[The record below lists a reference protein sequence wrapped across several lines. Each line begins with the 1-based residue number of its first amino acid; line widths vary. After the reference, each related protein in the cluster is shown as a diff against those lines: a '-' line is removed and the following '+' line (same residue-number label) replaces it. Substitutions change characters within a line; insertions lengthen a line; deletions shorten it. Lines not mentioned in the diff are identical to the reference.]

1 MSSSSSGKTTT
12 KDKIIREAIR
22 LFAEK
27 GFKGTTT
34 KEIADSAG
42 INEALI
48 FRHFSTKRELYS
60 AIIKYKIDNQE
71 GIELPVKK
79 YGNTKDDW
87 LIFEELAN
95 NIISYVRNDPE
106 FIRLLYFSGLEGHEL
121 SDIFFDGYIKHMRSV
136 LREYIERRINEG
148 DFKKVNPSLATRAF
162 LGMVGNY
169 VIHNT
174 IFNQNVLE
182 DVEEKELI
190 STFTSLFLKGI
201 KK

>member
-1 MSSSSSGKTTT
+1 MDRATTGKTTT
-12 KDKIIREAIR
+12 KDKIIKEAIR

-27 GFKGTTT
+27 GFNGTTT
-34 KEIADSAG
+34 KEIAESAG

-48 FRHFSTKRELYS
+48 FRHFSTKRDLYS
-60 AIIKYKIDNQE
+60 AIIKHKIDNQE
-71 GIELPVKK
+71 SIEMPVKK

-95 NIISYVRNDPE
+95 NIITYVKNDPE

-121 SDIFFDGYIKHMRSV
+121 SDIFLEGYIKHMRSV
-136 LREYIERRINEG
+136 LREYIGRRISEG
-148 DFKKVNPSLATRAF
+148 DFKEVNPSIATRAF

-169 VIHNT
+169 VIHNA
-174 IFNQNVLE
+174 IFSHNIYE
-182 DVEEKELI
+182 DVEEKELVR
-190 STFTSLFLKGI
+190 TFTSIFLKGI

>member
-1 MSSSSSGKTTT
+1 MNRKSSGKVTT

-34 KEIADSAG
+34 KEIADCAG

-48 FRHFSTKRELYS
+48 FRHFSTKRDLYS

-121 SDIFFDGYIKHMRSV
+121 SDIFFEGYIKHMRSV
-136 LREYIERRINEG
+136 LGEYIERRINEG
-148 DFKKVNPSLATRAF
+148 DFRKVNPSLATRAF

-169 VIHNT
+169 VIHNI
-174 IFNQNVLE
+174 IFNQNMYE
-182 DVEEKELI
+182 DVEEKELV
-190 STFTSLFLKGI
+190 STFTNLFLKGI

>member
-182 DVEEKELI
+182 DVEEKELV